1 MPLSGVPGN
10 WSMSLNRSPQ
20 LRIRKAPEELAGA
33 CAEYIL
39 KELSEAL
46 NSQLHAAIAISGG
59 STPRLLFSALAKADF
74 NWSNVHFFW
83 VDERC
88 VPPTDNQS
96 NFKLANDALLQPAKI
111 RRENVHRIYGEMD
124 PTEAAGRYAAEIRSF
139 FELSDGELPVFDLI
153 HRGMGADAHTASLF
167 PGSPLI
173 HNHTDIAAH
182 VWVEKLKMDRVTLLP
197 GVLEAAKCTV
207 LQVVGEDKT
216 NAVRH
221 VLTDEEDPL
230 NYPCQIASRD
240 SRAIWFLDEAAASKL

>member
-1 MPLSGVPGN
+1 V
-10 WSMSLNRSPQ
+10 SLNNSPQ
-20 LRIRKAPEELAGA
+20 LRIRKAAQEVAGA

-39 KELSEAL
+39 EQLSAAL
-46 NSQLHAAIAISGG
+46 ESQAHANIAISGG
-59 STPRLLFSALAKADF
+59 STPRPLFAALAKADF
-74 NWSNVHFFW
+74 NWSNVHIFW

-88 VPPTDNQS
+88 VPPTDDQS
-96 NFKLANDALLQPAKI
+96 NFKLANDTLLRPANI
-111 RRENVHRIYGEMD
+111 HPENVHRIYGELD
-124 PTEAAGRYAAEIRSF
+124 PGQAAARYAAEIQAF
-139 FELSDGELPVFDLI
+139 FELREGELPAFDLI

-173 HNHTDIAAH
+173 NNQTDIASQ
-182 VWVEKLKMDRVTLLP
+182 VWVEKLKMNRVTLLP

-216 NAVRH
+216 NAVRR
-221 VLTDEEDPL
+221 VLTNEEDHL

>member
-1 MPLSGVPGN
+1 MPLSIVPGS
-10 WSMSLNRSPQ
+10 WFMDLNNSPQ
-20 LRIRKAPEELAGA
+20 LRIRKAPEELAGG

-39 KELSEAL
+39 KQLAEAL
-46 NSQLHAAIAISGG
+46 SSQPHATLAISGG
-59 STPRLLFSALAKADF
+59 STPKLLFSALAKAVF
-74 NWSNVHFFW
+74 NWSKVHFFW

-96 NFKLANDALLQPAKI
+96 NFKLANETLLQPAGI

-124 PTEAAGRYAAEIRSF
+124 PAQAAARYAAGIKTF
-139 FELSDGELPVFDLI
+139 FELSEGELPAFDLI

-197 GVLEAAKCTV
+197 GVLEAVRCTV
-207 LQVVGEDKT
+207 LQVVGEDKS
-216 NAVRH
+216 NALRH
-221 VLTDEEDPL
+221 VLTNGEDPL